1 MTEEPREAMVP
12 GDRHSFLIE
21 TGGDPVEPIGPIHI
35 VLDVFLPGPDDL
47 DRPVDM
53 LSDLDRADD
62 AVALEPP
69 AKTTAD
75 QMVVHDDLVQRE
87 PGGLRRRH
95 LDSG

>member
-1 MTEEPREAMVP
+1 
-12 GDRHSFLIE
+12 
-21 TGGDPVEPIGPIHI
+21 

-53 LSDLDRADD
+53 LRDLDGADG

-75 QMVVHDDLVQRE
+75 RMVVHDDLVQRE
-87 PGGLRRRH
+87 PGGLRRH

>member
-1 MTEEPREAMVP
+1 
-12 GDRHSFLIE
+12 
-21 TGGDPVEPIGPIHI
+21 
-35 VLDVFLPGPDDL
+35 
-47 DRPVDM
+47 M
-53 LSDLDRADD
+53 LSDLDGADD

-75 QMVVHDDLVQRE
+75 EMVVHDDLVQRQ